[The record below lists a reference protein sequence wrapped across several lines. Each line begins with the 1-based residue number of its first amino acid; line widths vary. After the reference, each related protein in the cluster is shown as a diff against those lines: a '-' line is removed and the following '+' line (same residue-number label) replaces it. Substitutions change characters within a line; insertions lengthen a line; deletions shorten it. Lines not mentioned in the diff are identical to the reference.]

1 MKVLIVED
9 DEILSETLAEYLTDN
24 NYDVKVCKTGNDA
37 ILDYQNTFYS
47 LIIID
52 IGLPDIDG
60 LEICRIIRKMDKGKY
75 SVILINTGSLN
86 PEYLRLS
93 LDAGADDFLVKPL
106 DLDMLGIRIEIAEQI
121 SKHRMESQ
129 KAENELKRAKEDA
142 EAANIAKSEFLANMS
157 HELRTPLNG
166 ILGYTQLLLK
176 DKSLKEKQKE
186 GIETIQRSGNHLLM
200 MINDILDLS
209 KIEARKMEL
218 NESDIYLEGFLKNI
232 NEIAIVRAQQKNI
245 TYHFSISDDLPAALH
260 GDEKCIRQVLLNLI
274 SNAIK
279 FTEKGDVFFTV
290 DYHKQKI
297 RFRVDDTGIGIPED
311 KIQSIFLPFNQVGD
325 KRLQNEGTGLGLAI
339 SKKLVNIMK
348 SNLYVKSIINKGS
361 SFWFNLDLPV
371 VSLKYPKNI
380 KNDVKNIIGFKGTNK
395 KILIVEDVS
404 QNRAVLKD
412 ALQILGFI
420 VKEALDG
427 KDAIKIAKEFLPD
440 LILMD
445 LLMPEM
451 DGFEATKNIRRIK
464 ELKDV
469 IIISVSASVSN
480 QMHNESINAGCN
492 DFIEKPINLDNLF
505 VLLQKYLNITWI
517 YDKSNVKPEIILL
530 NDIISPEFNELKYL
544 HDLVLAGNYSKIRKR
559 MNQIKNEDSKFDMFV
574 IKISELLRSFNF
586 IKLQLTI
593 EQFMKT
599 KKPMPY
605 NE

>member
-9 DEILSETLAEYLTDN
+9 DEILSETLAEFLTDN
-24 NYDVKVCKTGNDA
+24 DYDVKVCKTGNDA

-129 KAENELKRAKEDA
+129 KAENDLKRAKEDA

-245 TYHFSISDDLPAALH
+245 TYHFSISDNLPAAFH

-297 RFRVDDTGIGIPED
+297 RFRVDDTGIGIPKD
-311 KIQSIFLPFNQVGD
+311 KIQGIFLPFNQVGD

-339 SKKLVNIMK
+339 SKKLLYLMK

-371 VSLKYPKNI
+371 VLIKDPKKI
-380 KNDVKNIIGFKGTNK
+380 QNDVKNIIGFKGTNK
-395 KILIVEDVS
+395 KILIVEDVN

-412 ALQILGFI
+412 ALQILGFN

-427 KDAIKIAKEFLPD
+427 KDAIKTAKEFLPD

-492 DFIEKPINLDNLF
+492 DFIEKPVNLDNLF

-517 YDKSNVKPEIILL
+517 YDKSNVKSETILL
-530 NDIISPEFNELKYL
+530 NDIISPEFKELKYL
-544 HDLVLAGNYSKIRKR
+544 HDLVLAGNYSKIRKK
-559 MNQIKNEDSKFDMFV
+559 MNQIKKEDSKFDMFV

-599 KKPMPY
+599 KKPIAY
-605 NE
+605 KE